1 MRRLSFR
8 LLTFNILLLFLPVGG
23 MLYLDTYERQLL
35 EKQESAMVQEG
46 RVFASALA
54 GRELEEESLRIM
66 NNLAGRVESRIRVV
80 DSGGLLLADSAVDSA
95 ALPAEPGS
103 SYPERGGEESIRGR
117 DTLLYRLTVVPYNNI
132 ISALRRLL
140 LPPVP
145 PLGSAEFY
153 IGAERLTGPEVAA
166 ALEGRYGAATRIS
179 TGGQRSVTLYS
190 AIPVMGTEGKIA
202 GAVLVSRSTWRIL
215 GDLYRIRLDMVRIL
229 LYSMAAAAAIS
240 ILLSLTITSPLR
252 RLRDRA
258 EELLASRSDFRS
270 SLREGFPALNRKD
283 EIGDLGRSL
292 GELWRRLEER
302 IASIDDFTSDTLHEL
317 KNPLSA
323 IRSAA
328 EVSAAELERRN
339 DADELLPFLE
349 TILDSGGRIDRL
361 LGELREI
368 TRIDTRLEWEEVE
381 ELAPRELL
389 EELCESYR
397 RNSMGRDI
405 RITLK
410 CTADAGGGR
419 LRINRERLRQ
429 LLCNLLDN
437 AFDFAESEV
446 TVRLE
451 GIAGQEGEGRI
462 GRLRISIE
470 DDGPGIDPEDL
481 EKIFARFFSA
491 REVRGNHSGLGLSIC
506 RSIAHGYG
514 GRMYAENAGT
524 GGSLFIVELP
534 VSGRAV

>member
-54 GRELEEESLRIM
+54 GRDLEEESLRIM
-66 NNLAGRVESRIRVV
+66 ENLAGRMESRIRVV
-80 DSGGLLLADSAVDSA
+80 DSEGVLLADSAVDSS
-95 ALPAEPGS
+95 ALSADSGS
-103 SYPERGGEESIRGR
+103 PYPDRGAGEKIRGR
-117 DTLLYRLTVVPYNNI
+117 DTILYRVTVVPYNNI

-153 IGAERLTGPEVAA
+153 VGAERLTGPEIAA
-166 ALEGRYGAATRIS
+166 ALDGRYGAATRIS
-179 TGGQRSVTLYS
+179 SGGQRSVTLYS
-190 AIPVMGTEGKIA
+190 AIPVAAAGGDIP

-215 GDLYRIRLDMVRIL
+215 GDLYRIRLDMVSIL

-240 ILLSLTITSPLR
+240 ALLSLTITSPLR

-258 EELLASRSDFRS
+258 EELLASKSDLRS
-270 SLREGFPALNRKD
+270 SLREGFPSLKRRD

-328 EVSAAELERRN
+328 EVSAAELEGRN

-349 TILDSGGRIDRL
+349 TILDSGSRIDRL

-381 ELAPRELL
+381 NVVPEELL
-389 EELCESYR
+389 EELCESFR
-397 RNSMGRDI
+397 RTAENRETVVSLR
-405 RITLK
+405 
-410 CTADAGGGR
+410 CTGSAGGQR
-419 LRINRERLRQ
+419 LRMSRERLRQ
-429 LLCNLLDN
+429 LLCNTLDN
-437 AFDFAESEV
+437 AFDFAVSEIILS
-446 TVRLE
+446 LE
-451 GIAGQEGEGRI
+451 YREGRGKRSRGGWI
-462 GRLRISIE
+462 RISIG
-470 DDGPGIDPEDL
+470 DDGPGVDPEDR
-481 EKIFARFFSA
+481 EKIFSRFFSA

-506 RSIAHGYG
+506 RSIVHGYG
-514 GRMYAENAGT
+514 GRMYAEQAAT

-534 VSGRAV
+534 AAD